1 MDLYKRIEE
10 MQKEMLLRIPKD
22 TLETMTTENKK
33 TYLLIAGIAVICCTL
48 FAAAVAYA
56 SFVVR
61 EEGKVYI
68 VDQTGARWDVT
79 QAESI
84 GFKPE
89 KFQYGMGRNYFTPLD
104 DSKLSD
110 KPDENSKLRVI
121 GITEGA
127 DAKAYSVTKL
137 SRHEIA
143 NSKIGEKP
151 VAVGY

>member
-1 MDLYKRIEE
+1 M
-10 MQKEMLLRIPKD
+10 
-22 TLETMTTENKK
+22 ENNIK
-33 TYLLIAGIAVICCTL
+33 TFLKIIVVAVIACSISFVKAGL
-48 FAAAVAYA
+48 AA
-56 SFVVR
+56 SVVR
-61 EEGKVYI
+61 EQGKVYI

-79 QAESI
+79 QAETI

-104 DSKLSD
+104 DSNLSD

-121 GITEGA
+121 GIAEGSE
-127 DAKAYSVTKL
+127 AKAYSVPKL

-143 NSKIGEKP
+143 NSRIGSKP

>member
-1 MDLYKRIEE
+1 MDKNEKR
-10 MQKEMLLRIPKD
+10 LL
-22 TLETMTTENKK
+22 LV
-33 TYLLIAGIAVICCTL
+33 AGILVFCCTL
-48 FAAAVAYA
+48 FVVAAAYA

-89 KFQYGMGRNYFTPLD
+89 KFQYGMGRNFFTPLD
-104 DSKLSD
+104 DSNLSD
-110 KPDENSKLRVI
+110 KPDKNSKLRVI
-121 GITEGA
+121 GITDGT
-127 DAKAYSVTKL
+127 DAKAYSVPKL

-143 NSKIGEKP
+143 NSKIGGKP

>member
-1 MDLYKRIEE
+1 MDKNEKR
-10 MQKEMLLRIPKD
+10 L
-22 TLETMTTENKK
+22 
-33 TYLLIAGIAVICCTL
+33 LLIAGTLVLCCTL
-48 FAAAVAYA
+48 FATAAAYA

-89 KFQYGMGRNYFTPLD
+89 KFQYGMGRNFFTPLD
-104 DSKLSD
+104 DSNLSD

-121 GITEGA
+121 GITDGT
-127 DAKAYSVTKL
+127 DAKAYSVPKL

>member
-1 MDLYKRIEE
+1 MDKNE
-10 MQKEMLLRIPKD
+10 
-22 TLETMTTENKK
+22 K
-33 TYLLIAGIAVICCTL
+33 TILLIAGIAAICC
-48 FAAAVAYA
+48 AVWFVASAAYA

-89 KFQYGMGRNYFTPLD
+89 RFQYGMGRNFFTPLD

-110 KPDENSKLRVI
+110 KPDEKSKLRVI
-121 GITEGA
+121 GITEGT
-127 DAKAYSVTKL
+127 DAKAYSVPKL

>member
-1 MDLYKRIEE
+1 MRKNEKIL
-10 MQKEMLLRIPKD
+10 
-22 TLETMTTENKK
+22 
-33 TYLLIAGIAVICCTL
+33 LLITGIVVICSTL
-48 FAAAVAYA
+48 WYVTAASSAA
-56 SFVVR
+56 FVVR
-61 EEGKVYI
+61 EKGKVYI
-68 VDQTGARWDVT
+68 VDQRGDRWDVT

-104 DSKLSD
+104 DSYLSD
-110 KPDENSKLRVI
+110 KTDKNSKLRVI
-121 GITEGA
+121 GIAEGA
-127 DAKAYSVTKL
+127 EAKAYSVPKL

>member
-1 MDLYKRIEE
+1 MRNRINAFC
-10 MQKEMLLRIPKD
+10 RIFILAAISL
-22 TLETMTTENKK
+22 TLCF
-33 TYLLIAGIAVICCTL
+33 AVPG
-48 FAAAVAYA
+48 FSA

-68 VDQTGARWDVT
+68 VDQRGDRWDVT

-104 DSKLSD
+104 DSYLSD
-110 KPDENSKLRVI
+110 KADKNSKLRVI
-121 GITEGA
+121 GIAEGSE
-127 DAKAYSVTKL
+127 AKAYSVPKL
-137 SRHEIA
+137 RGHEIA

>member
-1 MDLYKRIEE
+1 MDKNE
-10 MQKEMLLRIPKD
+10 
-22 TLETMTTENKK
+22 K
-33 TYLLIAGIAVICCTL
+33 TILLIAGIAVICCAVW
-48 FAAAVAYA
+48 FAASA
-56 SFVVR
+56 SSAAFVER

-89 KFQYGMGRNYFTPLD
+89 RFQYGMGRNFFTPLD

-121 GITEGA
+121 GITEGT
-127 DAKAYSVTKL
+127 DAKAYSVPKL